1 MSQDNY
7 TVSALKYR
15 PDSWETIVGQENIA
29 TTLKQ
34 AIDSDQ
40 LAQAYLF
47 CGPRGVGKTSTAR
60 LFAKAIN
67 LKHDSELTDFSYNI
81 YELDAASNNQVDDI
95 RNLNDQVRIPPQTG
109 KYKVYIIDEVHMLS
123 QSAFNAFLK
132 TLEEPPA
139 HAVFVLATT
148 EKHKIIPTILSRC
161 QVYDFKRIS
170 VPDMISHLSNIAD
183 KEEVKYE
190 KEALHVIAEKADGA
204 LRDALSCFDLMVNF
218 CSGNIT
224 YKEVVKNLNI
234 LDHDYYFKIS
244 EFIQKNSIH
253 DVLLTYDEII
263 SKGFD
268 GHLFLVGLS
277 GHLRNLM
284 ICKDDRT
291 LRILEFSESIKQKF
305 KEQSNLF
312 EISILTEL
320 LSIASEADINYKSSK
335 NQRLH
340 VEILLMKLCS
350 VGVQKK
356 KSENLEIIAPDFFD
370 VQESTPSPSNKELTE
385 ESISTEIKQE
395 TAINTEIK
403 KENKSLTDR
412 KIENSKIV
420 RPNLNIK
427 IQKRSLTTSITGI
440 RKKINKK
447 VEIDSERKE
456 EQNLSSSKF
465 SEVLLQEKWLLFAE
479 NRKLEGKLG
488 LHTTLTK
495 SKPILNDDFS
505 ILFVIDSEVQRME
518 LQLESQ
524 SLLDFL
530 RSELNNGLIQLKL
543 EVTAHDKPKL
553 SQLTSKERFFQMAE
567 KNPDL
572 HLLKEKF
579 NLDIEY

>member
-1 MSQDNY
+1 MDQDNY

-67 LKHDSELTDFSYNI
+67 LKHDPELTDFSYNI

-109 KYKVYIIDEVHMLS
+109 RYKVYIIDEVHMLS

-183 KEEVKYE
+183 KEKVKYE

-284 ICKDDRT
+284 FCKDDRT

-320 LSIASEADINYKSSK
+320 LSITSEADINYKSTK

-356 KSENLEIIAPDFFD
+356 KTENLEIIAPDFFD
-370 VQESTPSPSNKELTE
+370 IQESIPSPSDKELIQDY
-385 ESISTEIKQE
+385 ISSRNKQE
-395 TAINTEIK
+395 SAVNAEII
-403 KENKSLTDR
+403 KENKSLTDP

-427 IQKRSLTTSITGI
+427 IQKRSLTTSISGI

-447 VEIDSERKE
+447 LEIDSDRKE

-495 SKPILNDDFS
+495 SKPMLKDDFS

-518 LQLESQ
+518 LQLEIQ

-543 EVTAHDKPKL
+543 EVTVHNKPKL
-553 SQLTSKERFFQMAE
+553 SQLTSKERFFHMAE

-572 HLLKEKF
+572 HLLKEEF

>member
-1 MSQDNY
+1 
-7 TVSALKYR
+7 
-15 PDSWETIVGQENIA
+15 
-29 TTLKQ
+29 
-34 AIDSDQ
+34 
-40 LAQAYLF
+40 
-47 CGPRGVGKTSTAR
+47 
-60 LFAKAIN
+60 
-67 LKHDSELTDFSYNI
+67 
-81 YELDAASNNQVDDI
+81 
-95 RNLNDQVRIPPQTG
+95 
-109 KYKVYIIDEVHMLS
+109 
-123 QSAFNAFLK
+123 
-132 TLEEPPA
+132 
-139 HAVFVLATT
+139 
-148 EKHKIIPTILSRC
+148 
-161 QVYDFKRIS
+161 
-170 VPDMISHLSNIAD
+170 MISHLSNIAD

-291 LRILEFSESIKQKF
+291 LKILEFSESIKQKF

-320 LSIASEADINYKSSK
+320 LSITSEADINYKSSK

-356 KSENLEIIAPDFFD
+356 KTENLEIIAPDFFD
-370 VQESTPSPSNKELTE
+370 VQESIPSPNKELVQ
-385 ESISTEIKQE
+385 ESISSEIKQE
-395 TAINTEIK
+395 TAINAEIK
-403 KENKSLTDR
+403 KENKSLSNP

-427 IQKRSLTTSITGI
+427 IQKRSLTTSISGI

-465 SEVLLQEKWLLFAE
+465 TEFLLQEKWLSFAE

-572 HLLKEKF
+572 HLLKEEF